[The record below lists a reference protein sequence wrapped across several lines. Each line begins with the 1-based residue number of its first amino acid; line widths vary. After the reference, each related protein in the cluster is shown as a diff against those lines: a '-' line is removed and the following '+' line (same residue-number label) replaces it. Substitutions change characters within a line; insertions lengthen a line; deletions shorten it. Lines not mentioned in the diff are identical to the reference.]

1 MMTDEKQFAT
11 ILAQAKTEYLELF
24 NSVDLSKALPNPT
37 DRIEAM
43 RTICYR
49 ADNIEKAAHREQSA
63 EKAKTEPASDKQT
76 NYIKDLM
83 AKKNVKLQD
92 VLDEYE
98 IKELKE
104 LTKEQ
109 AYGAI
114 TRLKEKK

>member
-1 MMTDEKQFAT
+1 MDEKQFAT

-24 NSVDLSKALPNPT
+24 NSPDMKASMPNPT

-49 ADNIEKAAHREQSA
+49 ADNIEKANHREESA
-63 EKAKTEPASDKQT
+63 EKAKTEPASEKQT

-92 VLDEYE
+92 LLDEYE
-98 IKELKE
+98 IKELKQ